1 MIVMPVGFP
10 TPLALLSF
18 QYKWVTPNSV
28 LATNAPLFLSST
40 LSKSYQMVS
49 VTFKAVFLALFA
61 LPQVLAVPGGTV
73 PRDNGWPKIPASI
86 KDAALNKHN
95 EIRANA
101 NVPPLSWSD
110 DLQKKASARLA
121 QCPEWADANS
131 PGTPPDG
138 LSLFTGDTHV

>member
-1 MIVMPVGFP
+1 
-10 TPLALLSF
+10 
-18 QYKWVTPNSV
+18 
-28 LATNAPLFLSST
+28 
-40 LSKSYQMVS
+40 MVS

-73 PRDNGWPKIPASI
+73 PRDNSWPKIPASI
-86 KDAALNKHN
+86 RDAALNRHN
-95 EIRANA
+95 EFRAGEKDPP
-101 NVPPLSWSD
+101 VPPLTWSGE
-110 DLQKKASARLA
+110 LEKQASARLA